1 MPDINLLWFRHRLLW
16 LLACSLL
23 PLPAGAAPAPS
34 VPTPPVPT
42 LEQCITESVRNA
54 DPTLTIGEIKAECE
68 LQQIQVQLPK
78 TVPSAMN
85 RLTMEKR
92 TEWNPYVITAH
103 KQNYILP
110 YTYTPDPNSA
120 PYVAAG
126 EGELVNEE
134 AKMQISFKV
143 PLIERDLLVLGDSFY
158 FGFTLQSFWQVYNR
172 ESSAPFR
179 ETSYQPEFF
188 YTMPFGITRE
198 GRGAAL
204 RLGAEHQSNGQS
216 NALSRSWNRVYTQF
230 FYARENYL
238 ISLRPW
244 YRLPEEKKDG
254 PLDASGDDN
263 PDIDDYMGYFEL
275 QAVVERRKYEYS
287 LLLRNNLR
295 GENHGAIELGVSFPL
310 WGRVRGY
317 AQYFNGYGES
327 LIDYNYRSQRI
338 GVGVLL
344 TDLL

>member
-1 MPDINLLWFRHRLLW
+1 MPVLIRPRWPLW
-16 LLACSLL
+16 LLTYSLF
-23 PLPAGAAPAPS
+23 PMVANAAPAP
-34 VPTPPVPT
+34 PAQT
-42 LEQCITESVRNA
+42 LEQCIAELVRDA
-54 DPTLTIGEIKAECE
+54 DPTLTIGELKAECE

-78 TVPSAMN
+78 SVPSAMN

-110 YTYTPDPNSA
+110 YTYATHPNSA

-126 EGELVNEE
+126 EDALENEE

-158 FGFTLQSFWQVYNR
+158 FGFTLQSYWQVYNR

-179 ETSYQPEFF
+179 ETDYQPEFF
-188 YTMPFGITRE
+188 YTMPFGVTRE

-216 NALSRSWNRVYTQF
+216 NALSRSWNRVYTQL

-244 YRLPEEKKDG
+244 YRLPEEKKDD
-254 PLDASGDDN
+254 PLEASGDDN

-275 QAVVERRKYEYS
+275 QAVAERRKNEYS
-287 LLLRNNLR
+287 LMLRNNLR
-295 GENHGAIELGVSFPL
+295 GENRGAIELGVSFPL

-327 LIDYNYRSQRI
+327 LMDYNYRSQRI
-338 GVGVLL
+338 GFGVLL